1 MTFWKRARSLAQAV
15 PIGFIDLGS
24 WVVVVVKPSLRMVYC
39 SSGAA
44 DDPSRGFRFHVILL
58 LDGHR
63 QTEGNRRRGER
74 ETSLFIGINR
84 KLCRFS
90 ETFKPTGIDW
100 L

>member
-15 PIGFIDLGS
+15 LIGFIDLGS
-24 WVVVVVKPSLRMVYC
+24 WMVVVKPSLRMVYC

-44 DDPSRGFRFHVILL
+44 GDPSRGFRFHVILL

-74 ETSLFIGINR
+74 ETSLLIGINR
-84 KLCRFS
+84 KLCGFS